1 MQTATVF
8 PYVKKFADPNRP
20 STQDPSTRPIV
31 IARFAE
37 VYMIAAE
44 AAFKMNNKVAAAEM
58 LNVLRKRAA
67 YRTGAPY
74 VPGGAMGTAPPSTM
88 VGDPYPAGVTYA
100 SALEEVEITDADVT
114 LDFILDEYTREF
126 HGESYRYLDLVR
138 TKSLVSRVKAWSTA
152 TAAANVK
159 EDYMLRPIPQD
170 QIDRVTAGPCQG
182 SGCWQ
187 NPGY

>member
-44 AAFKMNNKVAAAEM
+44 AAFKMNNMVAASDM
-58 LNVLRKRAA
+58 LNVIRKRAA
-67 YRTGAPY
+67 YRTGASY
-74 VPGGAMGTAPPSTM
+74 VPGGAMGSVPPSTM
-88 VGDPYPAGVTYA
+88 VGDPYPAGITYGDAVTA
-100 SALEEVEITDADVT
+100 QTITEANVT

-138 TKSLVSRVKAWSTA
+138 TKSLVNRVKAWSTA

-159 EDYMLRPIPQD
+159 DEYMLRPIPQD
-170 QIDRVTAGPCQG
+170 QIDRVTAGDCQG